1 MLACRGLAAAAA
13 ASPTLWSIQQCS
25 AAYFCRSHAT
35 ATSGG
40 DGKGGSKRAPANVRQ
55 AFSYCVEQVKK
66 HDYETFLW
74 IMQLPKHL
82 RPSILA
88 LRAFNVET
96 GLIQDHAKSEML
108 VLMRCQWWRDAV
120 NNCFKGSPPDQPV
133 VTALAEVLRSVPLTR
148 YRLQQMVSTRE
159 EDLTNPAQP
168 TSLAALERY
177 AEGTVGQLLMLQLE
191 AGGFSSA
198 GRADPSSSSSSSGS
212 SSSSTDG
219 GGAAG
224 APQQTEAAAVAAA
237 AASAAEHAAAH
248 LGKAVGIA
256 GMLRGTYTAGMWRR
270 VYLPE
275 DLCLQ
280 HGVDPNDVLL
290 GRDSEGLRDVTLA
303 VAAAAKQ
310 HLEEARRL
318 AAEAEP
324 AARPLFAPAV
334 ATGLYLDAL
343 EQAGFNLFDQRML
356 KGAPSPLAYQL
367 RLKWALLCNKY

>member
-1 MLACRGLAAAAA
+1 M
-13 ASPTLWSIQQCS
+13 
-25 AAYFCRSHAT
+25 
-35 ATSGG
+35 
-40 DGKGGSKRAPANVRQ
+40 
-55 AFSYCVEQVKK
+55 
-66 HDYETFLW
+66 
-74 IMQLPKHL
+74 
-82 RPSILA
+82 
-88 LRAFNVET
+88 
-96 GLIQDHAKSEML
+96 
-108 VLMRCQWWRDAV
+108 

-168 TSLAALERY
+168 ASLAALERY
-177 AEGTVGQLLMLQLE
+177 AEGTAGQLLMLQLE

-198 GRADPSSSSSSSGS
+198 GRADLSSSGS

-224 APQQTEAAAVAAA
+224 APQQTEAAAAAAA

-275 DLCLQ
+275 DLCQQ

-343 EQAGFNLFDQRML
+343 EQSGFNLFDQRML

-367 RLKWALLCNKY
+367 RLKWALLRNKY